1 MADKL
6 DTGAAFPN
14 MTIPLV
20 GGGSMELPNGMDAK
34 YRMALF
40 YRGHW

>member
-1 MADKL
+1 MAQKL
-6 DTGAAFPN
+6 NAGDAFPA

-20 GGGSMELPNGMDAK
+20 GGGGIKLPGKDAK
-34 YRMALF
+34 YHVVLF